1 MQTGTSAATGTE
13 QVLFEGHPATVQ
25 SLGEL
30 LFVVLSV
37 GLMWLYYY
45 LRARGVRYRVT
56 NQRVIVERGLFGKR
70 LDQIDT
76 YRIHD
81 YVVDRPFLQRI
92 MGTGNVLLMSVD
104 RSTPAV
110 QLRGL
115 KVDVVA
121 LYESLRRATEEQKR
135 ARGVR
140 VLDADS

>member
-1 MQTGTSAATGTE
+1 MQTGTSNADE
-13 QVLFEGHPATVQ
+13 RVLFEGHPATLQ
-25 SLGEL
+25 SVGEL
-30 LFVVLSV
+30 LLALLSV
-37 GLMWLYYY
+37 GLLWLYYY
-45 LRARGVRYRVT
+45 LRARGVRYRIT

-81 YVVDRPFLQRI
+81 YVVDRPFLQRL
-92 MGTGNVLLMSVD
+92 MGTGNVLLMTVD
-104 RSTPAV
+104 RTTPAM

-121 LYESLRRATEEQKR
+121 LYENLRRATEEQKR

-140 VLDADS
+140 VLDADA

>member
-1 MQTGTSAATGTE
+1 MQTGTSSADE
-13 QVLFEGHPATVQ
+13 RVLFEGHPATLQ
-25 SLGEL
+25 SVGEL
-30 LFVVLSV
+30 LLALLSV
-37 GLMWLYYY
+37 GLLWLYYY
-45 LRARGVRYRVT
+45 LRARGVRYRIT

-81 YVVDRPFLQRI
+81 YVVDRPFLQRL
-92 MGTGNVLLMSVD
+92 MGTGNVLLMTVD
-104 RSTPAV
+104 RTTPAM

-121 LYESLRRATEEQKR
+121 LYENLRRATEEQKR

-140 VLDADS
+140 VLDADA